1 MTCNKL
7 FVSLMFTLW
16 HNAFL
21 LFSFQTKKTG
31 GWPAGRRGLT
41 FDLGTERQHAPCTT
55 TISPRRPTA
64 SSTWIATSS
73 RPTTASPASSRS
85 GLASPLTML
94 LFIVVTCRHNYIAII
109 IVIAVVVF
117 LLLGFRGIL
126 SRDFTDVAS
135 VESRRI
141 ADDEDK

>member
-1 MTCNKL
+1 
-7 FVSLMFTLW
+7 
-16 HNAFL
+16 
-21 LFSFQTKKTG
+21 
-31 GWPAGRRGLT
+31 
-41 FDLGTERQHAPCTT
+41 
-55 TISPRRPTA
+55 
-64 SSTWIATSS
+64 
-73 RPTTASPASSRS
+73 
-85 GLASPLTML
+85 ML
-94 LFIVVTCRHNYIAII
+94 LFIVVTCRHYYIAII